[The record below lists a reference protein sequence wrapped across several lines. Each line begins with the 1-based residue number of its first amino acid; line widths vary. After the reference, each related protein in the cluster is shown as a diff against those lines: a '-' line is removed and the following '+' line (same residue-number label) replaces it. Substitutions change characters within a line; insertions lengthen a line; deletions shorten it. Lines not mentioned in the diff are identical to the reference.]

1 MLRGREGLLV
11 RRQEEQYARWV
22 WIPTNTVRT
31 YSLTGHSQGDRLVW
45 VTARDNLPEQDAL
58 LTALLRSTVPAQNS
72 GNVPHTSC
80 AKARAALLRAEPPT
94 AGLSAWTAGAKRAC
108 GASVKAAYR
117 AVTPKGTLCFESDTA
132 RQMGNHWHVTTR
144 CERIAKLSG
153 PGLGRESMAVRSPAS
168 WMKVEKYS
176 QSRARGVGG
185 TPTRRGLARSPHAS
199 HRTTGVCNIWILR
212 KKQWHQ
218 AVVF

>member
-1 MLRGREGLLV
+1 MGLNTHKHCPDLLLNWTQSRWQIGV
-11 RRQEEQYARWV
+11 SHGTRQLARARR
-22 WIPTNTVRT
+22 TFDCT
-31 YSLTGHSQGDRLVW
+31 S
-45 VTARDNLPEQDAL
+45 AL
-58 LTALLRSTVPAQNS
+58 HRAQNS
-72 GNVPHTSC
+72 GNVPKKWNVPHTSC
-80 AKARAALLRAEPPT
+80 ARARAALLRAEPPT

-153 PGLGRESMAVRSPAS
+153 PRLGRESMPVRSPAS